1 MPGINVKTT
10 PQPATTI
17 NNNDQPCVFVAG
29 EKKKKTET
37 TLMCVPEI
45 RGYVCVH
52 AHHIIGLLTAAI
64 SHDCRFPNPNGGCVP
79 STMDR
84 VY

>member
-1 MPGINVKTT
+1 MCYQFHMPGINVKTT

-29 EKKKKTET
+29 EKKKQK
-37 TLMCVPEI
+37 LHSCVFQKYADMFASTHTI
-45 RGYVCVH
+45 
-52 AHHIIGLLTAAI
+52 LL
-64 SHDCRFPNPNGGCVP
+64 
-79 STMDR
+79 